1 MAKYETT
8 VKADFDDFI
17 RKIKNRILQQ
27 SVSASVEE
35 ECREEIG
42 SVKIHIIVFERY
54 SIVGNNRTSLTVTFI
69 GNGDQVKVIGI
80 TSGGSQAMLFKI
92 NTVGEKSFLQTLQN
106 AVEQ

>member
-8 VKADFDDFI
+8 VKADFDDFT

-42 SVKIHIIVFERY
+42 SVKIHIIVFER
-54 SIVGNNRTSLTVTFI
+54 
-69 GNGDQVKVIGI
+69 
-80 TSGGSQAMLFKI
+80 
-92 NTVGEKSFLQTLQN
+92 
-106 AVEQ
+106 